1 MKKCR
6 NENNFPRSK
15 QPLRSLCDARCL
27 TRMIRPAVIDTCKEM
42 NPCPASA
49 KCVNTEGGHKCSCPR
64 GRRPKGDGSGG
75 CEIDYS
81 MPAIGMQ
88 SSFLFFFLPLGR
100 HRHCFRWKFY
110 GLKCKF
116 LCMLIMYSHKLI
128 DFLDM
133 LHFIDRTNLHFQPK

>member
-1 MKKCR
+1 VHILELVWNAIISQESCKILQELVRFHRKKRR
-6 NENNFPRSK
+6 NENNFSRSK

-88 SSFLFFFLPLGR
+88 SSFLFIFLPLRR
-100 HRHCFRWKFY
+100 HRHCFR
-110 GLKCKF
+110 
-116 LCMLIMYSHKLI
+116 
-128 DFLDM
+128 
-133 LHFIDRTNLHFQPK
+133 